1 MIEHVL
7 TRVLGQQQWINVG
20 TVVDAV
26 GSSGKKVEY
35 NGQSYDY
42 VFDVDIEDGKPPL
55 KLPYNLS
62 ENPYDRAT
70 KFLGDNEL
78 PLSYLDNV
86 ANFIV
91 ENTKGA
97 TLGQSSGP
105 ATDEFGTGR
114 YQPGEPGSAE
124 APPPQRKVLP
134 QENYLI
140 LAQAKFER
148 EPPCIYSLGS
158 FLNTV
163 QPSSEKSIRSMP
175 P

>member
-1 MIEHVL
+1 ML
-7 TRVLGQQQWINVG
+7 TCVSGQQQWINVG

-78 PLSYLDNV
+78 PLSYLDSV

-91 ENTKGA
+91 ENTKGT

-105 ATDEFGTGR
+105 TTDEFGTGR
-114 YQPGEPGSAE
+114 YQPGAAGSAE
-124 APPPQRKVLP
+124 AQPPQRKVLP

-140 LAQAKFER
+140 LAQAKFDR
-148 EPPCIYSLGS
+148 EFPRICY
-158 FLNTV
+158 LNSV
-163 QPSSEKSIRSMP
+163 SNSV
-175 P
+175 